1 VETRAEKD
9 QNIVCP
15 AEATATE
22 GLEELGD
29 SRQTDRVQN
38 ESDTHHTLT
47 RER

>member
-1 VETRAEKD
+1 METRAEKD